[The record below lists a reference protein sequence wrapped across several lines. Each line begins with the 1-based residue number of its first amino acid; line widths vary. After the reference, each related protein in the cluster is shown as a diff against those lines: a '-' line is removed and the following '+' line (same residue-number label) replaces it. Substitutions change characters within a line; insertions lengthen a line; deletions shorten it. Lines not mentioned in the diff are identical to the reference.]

1 MSRFFFFFFSFAC
14 GCPAISGPLVEGTI
28 LLNCIAFAHLSK
40 ISWLYRGL
48 FLGTL
53 VYSTYLFFFFF
64 PHKYHTVVITAVLLL
79 VLKLGSIDPPTL
91 IFPFN
96 TVLVVLGLLP
106 FLINF
111 RNQFVSFHKM
121 TWWSFGWDCT
131 ILQISLGRTDI
142 LTLLSLPIHEHGIYL
157 HLFSSLI

>member
-1 MSRFFFFFFSFAC
+1 MSRFFFFAC
-14 GCPAISGPLVEGTI
+14 GCPAVPVPLVEGTI

-40 ISWLYRGL
+40 ISWLYGGL

-53 VYSTYLFFFFF
+53 VYSTYLFFCFFF
-64 PHKYHTVVITAVLLL
+64 SSHKYHTVLITAVLLL
-79 VLKLGSIDPPTL
+79 VLKLGSIDPPIL
-91 IFPFN
+91 IFPFDI
-96 TVLVVLGLLP
+96 VLADLGLLP

-131 ILQISLGRTDI
+131 DSTD
-142 LTLLSLPIHEHGIYL
+142 
-157 HLFSSLI
+157 